1 MILPREFRAVP
12 LNPLGTDLLRLS
24 PHIEGMPEPLG
35 YLPELEKFD
44 DEKKRKILRD
54 NVREL
59 NQLRLS

>member
-1 MILPREFRAVP
+1 
-12 LNPLGTDLLRLS
+12 
-24 PHIEGMPEPLG
+24 MPEPPG